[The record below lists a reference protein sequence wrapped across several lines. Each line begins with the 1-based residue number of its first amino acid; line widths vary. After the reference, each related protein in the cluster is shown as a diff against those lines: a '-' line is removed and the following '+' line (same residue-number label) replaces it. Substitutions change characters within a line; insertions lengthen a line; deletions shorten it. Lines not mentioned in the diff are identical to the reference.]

1 MNNHTTALT
10 KQVFTFVSELY
21 AYGIR
26 EIVISPGSRSTP
38 MAIAIEAH
46 PKMKS
51 WIHPDERSAAFFAMG
66 LMKGS
71 ERPVAILCTSGSA
84 AANYTPAISE
94 SSLSH
99 LPLVVLTSDRPHE
112 LRGIGAPQAIDQT
125 NMFANYTQYQ
135 FDFPIADSNGDQD
148 FMTNTVKFQLQKAS
162 QYLYGP
168 HRGPIHLNLPF
179 REPLTPDLEKVE
191 WLTSDTKIMPHY
203 QKTTSL
209 NEINVIVKKR
219 KGLIIVGDMQ
229 HQDVDQILTFATI
242 HDMPILADPLSQL
255 RREHHPNVITT
266 YDLLFRAGLEVDV
279 DFIIRVGKPVIS
291 KKINQ
296 WLKDTKA
303 FQILVQ
309 NNDRPDAF
317 PITPHVS
324 YEMSA
329 NDFFRQLS
337 ETTTVER
344 KQWLE
349 KWQSLEKHAKVE
361 VKDYVRT
368 ATDEAAYV
376 ANVLDKLTTDDA
388 LFVSNSMPI
397 RDVDNLF
404 TDCEAAVFSNRGANG
419 IDGVTSTALGMAVH
433 KKVTLLIGDLAF
445 YHDMNGLLMSKL
457 NDINLNIVLLN
468 NDGGGIFSY
477 LPQKDTAD
485 AYFERLFGTPTGLDF
500 EHTALLYDFT
510 FKRFESIEAFK
521 YTELSK
527 FGAHIYEIMTHREDN
542 LQQHLKLYKKL
553 SDIINVTL

>member
-1 MNNHTTALT
+1 
-10 KQVFTFVSELY
+10 
-21 AYGIR
+21 
-26 EIVISPGSRSTP
+26 
-38 MAIAIEAH
+38 
-46 PKMKS
+46 
-51 WIHPDERSAAFFAMG
+51 
-66 LMKGS
+66 
-71 ERPVAILCTSGSA
+71 
-84 AANYTPAISE
+84 
-94 SSLSH
+94 
-99 LPLVVLTSDRPHE
+99 
-112 LRGIGAPQAIDQT
+112 
-125 NMFANYTQYQ
+125 
-135 FDFPIADSNGDQD
+135 
-148 FMTNTVKFQLQKAS
+148 
-162 QYLYGP
+162 
-168 HRGPIHLNLPF
+168 
-179 REPLTPDLEKVE
+179 
-191 WLTSDTKIMPHY
+191 
-203 QKTTSL
+203 
-209 NEINVIVKKR
+209 
-219 KGLIIVGDMQ
+219 
-229 HQDVDQILTFATI
+229 
-242 HDMPILADPLSQL
+242 
-255 RREHHPNVITT
+255 
-266 YDLLFRAGLEVDV
+266 
-279 DFIIRVGKPVIS
+279 
-291 KKINQ
+291 
-296 WLKDTKA
+296 
-303 FQILVQ
+303 
-309 NNDRPDAF
+309 
-317 PITPHVS
+317 
-324 YEMSA
+324 MSA

>member
-1 MNNHTTALT
+1 MNNHTDALT
-10 KQVFTFVSELY
+10 KQVFTIVSELY

-26 EIVISPGSRSTP
+26 EVVISPGSRSTP
-38 MAIAIEAH
+38 LAIAIEAH
-46 PKMKS
+46 PKLKS

-71 ERPVAILCTSGSA
+71 EKPVAILCTSGSA

-112 LRGIGAPQAIDQT
+112 LRGIGAPQAINQT
-125 NMFANYTQYQ
+125 NMFANYVQYQ
-135 FDFPIADSNGDQD
+135 FDFPIAEKNDNEDI
-148 FMTNTVKFQLQKAS
+148 MANTIKFQLQKAS
-162 QYLYGP
+162 QFLYGP

-179 REPLTPDLEKVE
+179 REPLTPNTEKVE
-191 WLTSDTKIMPHY
+191 WLTSDTKILPHY

-209 NEINVIVKKR
+209 NEISAMMKKR

-229 HQDVDQILTFATI
+229 HQDVDQILTFSTI

-255 RREHHPNVITT
+255 RREHHPNVVTT
-266 YDLLFRAGLEVDV
+266 YDLLLRSGLELEA
-279 DFIIRVGKPVIS
+279 DFVIRVGKPVIS
-291 KKINQ
+291 KKLNQ
-296 WLKDTKA
+296 WLKVTEA

-337 ETTTVER
+337 EMPTVER

-349 KWQSLEKHAKVE
+349 KWQTVEKHAIVE
-361 VKDYVRT
+361 IKDHLRT

-376 ANVLDKLTTDDA
+376 GNVLDKLTKDDA
-388 LFVSNSMPI
+388 IFVSNSMPI

-404 TDCEAAVFSNRGANG
+404 IDCEAEVFANRGANG

-433 KKVTLLIGDLAF
+433 KKITLLIGDLAF

-457 NDINLNIVLLN
+457 NDIQLNIVLLN

-477 LPQKDTAD
+477 LPQKNEAD
-485 AYFERLFGTPTGLDF
+485 AYFERLFGTPTGLNF
-500 EHTALLYDFT
+500 EHTALLYDFA
-510 FKRFESIEAFK
+510 FDRFDTIEAFK
-521 YTELSK
+521 YGDLSQ
-527 FGAHIYEIMTHREDN
+527 FGSHIYEIMTHREDN
-542 LQQHLKLYKKL
+542 KQQHLKLYKKL
-553 SDIINVTL
+553 SDIIDVTL

>member
-361 VKDYVRT
+361 IKDYVRT

-404 TDCEAAVFSNRGANG
+404 IDCEAAVFSNRGANG
-419 IDGVTSTALGMAVH
+419 IDGVTSTALGMAVY

-527 FGAHIYEIMTHREDN
+527 FGAHIYEIMTYREDN